1 MTNTK
6 AKGDITEAMVAVR
19 LLQTGVAVL
28 KPFGDNQRYDLVTD
42 DGVKFTR
49 VQCKTGRLTNGCIE
63 FSTKSTGYAGKRS
76 SYQGQ
81 VDVFGVYCQEVDKVY
96 IVPIEDCG
104 TSNKKLRYE
113 VVSYKAKEENLAS
126 KYELK

>member
-1 MTNTK
+1 MINTK
-6 AKGDITEAMVAVR
+6 VKGDITEAMVAAR
-19 LLQTGVAVL
+19 LLQFGVAVL

-42 DGVKFTR
+42 DGTKFTR
-49 VQCKTGRLTNGCIE
+49 VQCKTGRLRNGCIE
-63 FSTKSTGYAGKRS
+63 FNTKSVGYGGKTT
-76 SYQGQ
+76 SYHGQ

-113 VVSYKAKEENLAS
+113 VAKYKTKDDYPAS
-126 KYELK
+126 KYEL